1 MGEPGQTL
9 LPRPLVVVHDQR
21 AHPGA
26 ARGAALVRE
35 TADSATGVIAGLPPF
50 ADRADRGTG
59 EHRQQRG
66 R

>member
-1 MGEPGQTL
+1 M
-9 LPRPLVVVHDQR
+9 HDQR